1 MAEIWYLNTGTV
13 TLEGKKPNYLI
24 SFKECVEIFELTDN
38 CWRSKSGRLP
48 ELKTGNPIIDESG
61 YVYVLV
67 KVMSKELKSS
77 SVKGWKAG
85 WYISLLSV
93 ITAEKKLQMRQLTAL
108 ETE

>member
-1 MAEIWYLNTGTV
+1 MAEIWYLNTGTD
-13 TLEGKKPNYLI
+13 TLEGKTPNYLI

-38 CWRSKSGRLP
+38 CWRSKSGQIP

-85 WYISLLSV
+85 WYVSPLTV
-93 ITAEKKLQMRQLTAL
+93 INVEKKLQMRQLAAL

>member
-1 MAEIWYLNTGTV
+1 MAEIWYLNTGTD
-13 TLEGKKPNYLI
+13 TLEGKTPNYLI

-38 CWRSKSGRLP
+38 CWRCKSGQIP

-77 SVKGWKAG
+77 RVKGWKAG
-85 WYISLLSV
+85 WYVSPLTV
-93 ITAEKKLQMRQLTAL
+93 INVEKKLQMRQLAAL
-108 ETE
+108 EAE

>member
-1 MAEIWYLNTGTV
+1 MAEIWYLNTGTD
-13 TLEGKKPNYLI
+13 TLEGKTPNYLI

-38 CWRSKSGRLP
+38 CWRSKSGQIP

-85 WYISLLSV
+85 CYVSPLTV
-93 ITAEKKLQMRQLTAL
+93 INVEKKLQMRQLAAL